1 MVLRQETLRYWSA
14 VGVSVAAGCM
24 LSAVVRL
31 NATLGTRIGELE
43 ATFVVHL
50 VGTGFALLVV
60 SPWLGTRFWTEL
72 GERSWVELSGGV
84 ISVAM
89 VLVSNYVVPVL
100 GTAMAVSLF
109 VAGDLLF
116 STVSDQSGWM
126 DVIRVRVSR
135 RRLLGILLAF
145 VGVLL
150 IHWG

>member
-1 MVLRQETLRYWSA
+1 MQTSDAHYWLS
-14 VGVSVAAGCM
+14 VGVSVAAGLM
-24 LSAVVRL
+24 LSVIVRV

-50 VGTGFALLVV
+50 VGTGFALLLVA
-60 SPWLGTRFWTEL
+60 PWLGSSFWAEL
-72 GERSWVELSGGV
+72 RQRSWVELSGGA

-89 VLVSNYVVPVL
+89 VLVANLVVPVL

-116 STVSDQSGWM
+116 SSLSDQRGWM
-126 DVIRVRVSR
+126 DVIRVRVSTR
-135 RRLLGILLAF
+135 RMVGLLLAF
-145 VGVLL
+145 AGVLL